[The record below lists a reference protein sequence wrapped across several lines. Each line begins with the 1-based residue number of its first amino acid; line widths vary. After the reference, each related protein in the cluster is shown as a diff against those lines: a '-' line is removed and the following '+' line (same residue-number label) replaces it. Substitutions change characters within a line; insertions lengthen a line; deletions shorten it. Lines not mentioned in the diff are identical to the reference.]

1 MGNIHAGHVELV
13 RQARQRADFVVVS
26 IYVNPTQF
34 GAGEDYS
41 SYPNTLKE
49 DGLVLAEEGVD
60 ILFLP
65 PDEIMYPA
73 GVAQPTFVEVPVLG
87 ELYCGKYRPGH
98 FRGVTTVVTRLFNM
112 VQPHVAFFGRK
123 DYQQLIMIRRLVL
136 DMAIRVEIA
145 GVETVREENGLACSS
160 RNSFLDSA
168 EREIAA
174 KLYHQLEKVKK
185 SLLKGKETVRRIES
199 RAMKALEKAGF
210 EPQFVSV
217 CRQADLAPAG
227 RDDRELVVLV
237 AARLGGVR
245 LIDNIEVRLH

>member
-1 MGNIHAGHVELV
+1 
-13 RQARQRADFVVVS
+13 
-26 IYVNPTQF
+26 
-34 GAGEDYS
+34 
-41 SYPNTLKE
+41 
-49 DGLVLAEEGVD
+49 
-60 ILFLP
+60 
-65 PDEIMYPA
+65 
-73 GVAQPTFVEVPVLG
+73 
-87 ELYCGKYRPGH
+87 
-98 FRGVTTVVTRLFNM
+98 
-112 VQPHVAFFGRK
+112 
-123 DYQQLIMIRRLVL
+123 
-136 DMAIRVEIA
+136 MAIPVEIA

-217 CRQADLAPAG
+217 CRRADLAPAG
-227 RDDRELVVLV
+227 RDDRELVVLA